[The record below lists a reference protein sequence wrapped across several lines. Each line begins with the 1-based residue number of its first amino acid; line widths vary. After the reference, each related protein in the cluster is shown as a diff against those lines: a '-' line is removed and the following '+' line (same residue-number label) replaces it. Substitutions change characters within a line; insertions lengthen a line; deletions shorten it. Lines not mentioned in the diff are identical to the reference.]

1 MDLTTSQIA
10 LVASSRGGVGG
21 MEHAGCG
28 RGQNTFIYQ
37 RVIKFKAMIH

>member
-21 MEHAGCG
+21 MGAGCG